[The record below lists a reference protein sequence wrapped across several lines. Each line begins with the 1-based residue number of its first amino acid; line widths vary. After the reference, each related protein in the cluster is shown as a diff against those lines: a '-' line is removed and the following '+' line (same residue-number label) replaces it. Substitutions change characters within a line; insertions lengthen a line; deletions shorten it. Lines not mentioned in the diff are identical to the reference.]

1 MKTLYEHDFDRNA
14 YNFISGPFGKNSQKE
29 IICVQS
35 VDGAL
40 FFLEHETC
48 LF

>member
-1 MKTLYEHDFDRNA
+1 MNKVYEHDFDRNS
-14 YNFISGPFGKNSQKE
+14 YNFISGNFGGSPKE

-40 FFLEHETC
+40 FFFKQDVQ